1 MAFPAMNNLRI
12 SAALAAL
19 LVLAPP
25 CLAQT
30 APDFFGGKTIPLIG
44 GYPAGS
50 GFDT

>member
-1 MAFPAMNNLRI
+1 MALPAMNNLRLI
-12 SAALAAL
+12 AALEAL

-25 CLAQT
+25 CSAQT
-30 APDFFGGKTIPLIG
+30 APDFFGGKTIRLIG

>member
-1 MAFPAMNNLRI
+1 MALPAMNNLRI

-19 LVLAPP
+19 LVHAPP

-30 APDFFGGKTIPLIG
+30 APDFFGGKTVRLVV
-44 GYPAGS
+44 GYPAGA